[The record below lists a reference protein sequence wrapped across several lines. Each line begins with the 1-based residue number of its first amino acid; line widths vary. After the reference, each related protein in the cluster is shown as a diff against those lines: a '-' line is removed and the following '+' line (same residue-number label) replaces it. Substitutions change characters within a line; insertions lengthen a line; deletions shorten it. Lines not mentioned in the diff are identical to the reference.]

1 MWVSVRR
8 VVQGPGRGT
17 RRAEVPKRNA
27 SWHISATA
35 HQPAWLDQSELGQE
49 GVGVSGTRSQRA
61 WWASVKDG
69 AVSLECHGKALRT
82 SESLM

>member
-49 GVGVSGTRSQRA
+49 GVGDEVNGEWDQI
-61 WWASVKDG
+61 
-69 AVSLECHGKALRT
+69 
-82 SESLM
+82 SEGLVGHCERWCCFP